1 MMIIDSGYG
10 LHFYMFRDER
20 DRESTEVRIVCLDE
34 NLRLVHF
41 ARIADTYRGSLDEH
55 AAEIREAV
63 GRERVKYFAI
73 GHRLGRELSSTY
85 ENAFD
90 DDSEVIKD
98 LEAQGRVFLGHQLHG
113 DETWASSGPMYF
125 FESYFISENVPR
137 ILIIP
142 GPHPFLDCTCAYC
155 GPREEKRRAAAALHA
170 GSEGPLP

>member
-34 NLRLVHF
+34 ELRLVHSG
-41 ARIADTYRGSLDEH
+41 RIAEAYRGSLDEH

-73 GHRLGRELSSTY
+73 GHRVDRELRSSY
-85 ENAFD
+85 EHWFD
-90 DDSEVIKD
+90 LDSEVIES
-98 LEAQGRVFLGHQLHG
+98 LEAGGYVFLGHQIHG

-125 FESYFISENVPR
+125 FESYFLSEDTPR

-142 GPHPFLDCTCAYC
+142 GPHPFIDCACAYC
-155 GPREEKRRAAAALHA
+155 GPREEKRRAAAARH
-170 GSEGPLP
+170 SEGKSH